1 MKNEKINKNAK
12 KLIASDV
19 IYSITG
25 LFSETF
31 LVAYFLQITNESII
45 EISIFYIIIYSILGL
60 GSVLIGKILK
70 QKPNYNTKILSVGI
84 ILRAIFILF
93 IFLLKEGIAKY
104 FPIVAVLY
112 GISETFYWVVHES
125 IYIKATTNENRKSYM
140 TTKKII
146 GKVTNIIAPIILGS
160 SIELY
165 SFSKIAVYIFVLSL
179 IQVIISLKIE
189 IKNDE
194 ENAEECNIK
203 SFIKSLND
211 IQRQKIK
218 KYTKASIAYGIISNC
233 IQTLVVIITVITF
246 KTSLN
251 LGILTSIFAICSILA
266 LYLHKKY
273 YTNSNSKFVLYLY
286 SVLMLI
292 GVIGLIIDI
301 NKITLIFY
309 NLFYKTSIAIL
320 GTIYDTKKANIVKE
334 CNIEEWKTEWIIVT
348 ELFIAI
354 GRVSGFILLLISG
367 IFNQMA
373 IFKVLL
379 VIVTLFTP
387 IYSKLMYD
395 LEK

>member
-1 MKNEKINKNAK
+1 MGNEKINKNAK

-60 GSVLIGKILK
+60 GSVLIGKMLK

-125 IYIKATTNENRKSYM
+125 IYIKVTTNENRKNYM

-179 IQVIISLKIE
+179 IQVVISLKIE

-194 ENAEECNIK
+194 ENAKECNIR
-203 SFIKSLND
+203 SFIKSLNN
-211 IQRQKIK
+211 IQKQKIN

-233 IQTLVVIITVITF
+233 IHTLVVIITVITF

-251 LGILTSIFAICSILA
+251 LGILTSVFAICSMAA

-273 YTNSNSKFVLYLY
+273 YSNSNSKIVLYLY
-286 SVLMLI
+286 SVLMII

-301 NKITLIFY
+301 NKITLIIY
-309 NLFYKTSIAIL
+309 NLFYTISIAVL
-320 GTIYDTKKANIVKE
+320 GTIYDTKKANIVNE
-334 CNIEEWKTEWIIVT
+334 CNIVEWKTEWIIVA
-348 ELFIAI
+348 ELFIAL
-354 GRVSGFILLLISG
+354 GRVIGFVLLLIAG
-367 IFNQMA
+367 IFNHMI

-387 IYSKLMYD
+387 IYSKLMFD

>member
-1 MKNEKINKNAK
+1 MENEKINKNAK

-25 LFSETF
+25 LFIETF
-31 LVAYFLQITNESII
+31 LIAYFLQITNESII
-45 EISIFYIIIYSILGL
+45 EISIFYIIIYTILGL
-60 GSVLIGKILK
+60 GSLLVGKIVK
-70 QKPNYNTKILSVGI
+70 HKPNYNTKILSTGI

-104 FPIVAVLY
+104 FSIVAVLY
-112 GISETFYWVVHES
+112 GISEIFYWVVHES
-125 IYIKATTNENRKSYM
+125 IYIKVTTNENRKSYM

-146 GKVTNIIAPIILGS
+146 GKITNIVAPIILGS

-165 SFSKIAVYIFVLSL
+165 SFTKIAVYIFILSL
-179 IQVIISLKIE
+179 IQVIISLKIKIE
-189 IKNDE
+189 DEDEKGEKFNIRKFIKN
-194 ENAEECNIK
+194 
-203 SFIKSLND
+203 LNS
-211 IQRQKIK
+211 IQKQKIN

-233 IQTLVVIITVITF
+233 IHTLVVIITVITF

-251 LGILTSIFAICSILA
+251 LGILTSAFAICSMIA
-266 LYLHKKY
+266 LYIHKKY

-286 SVLMLI
+286 SVLMII

-301 NKITLIFY
+301 NKITLIIY
-309 NLFYKTSIAIL
+309 NLFYTTSIAVL
-320 GTIYDTKKANIVKE
+320 GTIYDTKKADIVNE
-334 CNIEEWKTEWIIVT
+334 CNIGQWNTEWIIVT
-348 ELFIAI
+348 ELFIAL
-354 GRVSGFILLLISG
+354 GRVTGFILLLISG
-367 IFNQMA
+367 IFNQMI

-387 IYSKLMYD
+387 IYAKIMYD